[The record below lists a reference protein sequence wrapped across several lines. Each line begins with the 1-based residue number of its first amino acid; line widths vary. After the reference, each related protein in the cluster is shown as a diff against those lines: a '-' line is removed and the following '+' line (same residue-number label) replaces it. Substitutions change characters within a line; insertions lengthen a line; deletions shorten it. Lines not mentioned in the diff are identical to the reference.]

1 MKNKIFAVMIV
12 CLAIANVSACVQNA
26 SKNDSVDTS
35 KAPENTQD
43 VTQQNSEMN
52 KSESSQIE
60 ELQKQIADLQ
70 QQINEQNKQ
79 GSQVQPNQVQQN
91 QMQNNMQGTTVQGIT
106 VDEAKAKATQHAGF
120 DVASV
125 TFVKQKYDF
134 DDGIAKWEIEFVVDT
149 NKYEYDINAATGD
162 IVKYQV
168 ESIYDD

>member
-12 CLAIANVSACVQNA
+12 CLAIANVSACAQSA
-26 SKNDSVDTS
+26 SKKDSVDTS
-35 KAPENTQD
+35 KAPKNTQD

-79 GSQVQPNQVQQN
+79 GSQVQPNQVQPN
-91 QMQNNMQGTTVQGIT
+91 QMQNNTQGIT

-120 DVASV
+120 DVANV

-149 NKYEYDINAATGD
+149 NKYEYDINAASGD

>member
-1 MKNKIFAVMIV
+1 MKNKIFAVMII
-12 CLAIANVSACVQNA
+12 CLAIANVSACAQSA
-26 SKNDSVDTS
+26 SKKDSVDTS

-79 GSQVQPNQVQQN
+79 GSQVQPNQ
-91 QMQNNMQGTTVQGIT
+91 MQNNTQGIT

-125 TFVKQKYDF
+125 TFVKQKYDL